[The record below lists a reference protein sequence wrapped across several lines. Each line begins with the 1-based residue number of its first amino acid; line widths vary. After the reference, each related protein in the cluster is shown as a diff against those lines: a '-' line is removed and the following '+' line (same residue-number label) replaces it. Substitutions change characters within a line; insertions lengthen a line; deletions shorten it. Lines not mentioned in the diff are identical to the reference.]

1 MATESR
7 PIVPEHGAIAEA
19 SAWFTR
25 QRVSPL
31 TEADAAEFARW
42 LKADPANTT
51 AWSDFERLW
60 GRVEAVRDDPKI
72 LAIREE
78 ARRRAARR
86 VGARS
91 GRRFAAALAASVVL
105 GAAIWW
111 GLKERAIA
119 PDGVPMPVHAS
130 LTAATAPALIR
141 EASTQIGERALLV
154 LADGSKVTLNTDSAV
169 HADYTERERRLTL
182 VRGEA
187 FFDVAKNPTRPFIVT
202 AGSRQVIAVGTAF
215 NVRMQD
221 QQVRVTLVEGSV
233 RIVPTAILSSIA
245 LPEQQ
250 RVPAVT
256 LEAGS
261 ALVTGADG
269 VDRVLRLDTARVTS
283 WRSGKLVF
291 EGDRL
296 ADVVAEM
303 NRYSREK
310 LEIADPVLEDRKV
323 SGVFEPTEGHAFAK
337 ALEAYGIARATQQ
350 TDTTIVLNAP

>member
-1 MATESR
+1 MAMESR
-7 PIVPEHGAIAEA
+7 QIVPEHGAIAEA
-19 SAWFTR
+19 AAWFTR

-31 TEADAAEFARW
+31 TEADAAQFAAW
-42 LKADPANTT
+42 LKADPVNTA

-60 GRVEAVRDDPKI
+60 GRVEGVRDDPKI

-78 ARRRAARR
+78 ARRRTARR
-86 VGARS
+86 VGARY
-91 GRRFAAALAASVVL
+91 GRRFAAALAASALL
-105 GAAIWW
+105 GAAMWW
-111 GLKERAIA
+111 GLKERAIVADGTPTLARA
-119 PDGVPMPVHAS
+119 PVI
-130 LTAATAPALIR
+130 AAAAPAQIR

-169 HADYTERERRLTL
+169 RADYTGRERRLTL

-187 FFDVAKNPTRPFIVT
+187 FFDVAKNPTRPFIVI

-215 NVRMQD
+215 NVRLQD

-233 RIVPTAILSSIA
+233 RIIPTAIPSAIA
-245 LPEQQ
+245 IPEKQ
-250 RVPAVT
+250 REPVVT

-261 ALVTGADG
+261 AFVTEADG
-269 VDRVLRLDTARVTS
+269 TDRVERLDTARATS

-310 LEIADPVLEDRKV
+310 LEIADPALQDRKV
-323 SGVFEPTEGHAFAK
+323 SGVFEPTEAQAFAK
-337 ALEAYGIARATQQ
+337 ALHAYGIARTIQQ
-350 TDTTIVLNAP
+350 TDTKIVLGAP

>member
-1 MATESR
+1 MAMESR
-7 PIVPEHGAIAEA
+7 PIVPERAASAEA
-19 SAWFTR
+19 SAWFAR

-31 TEADAAEFARW
+31 TEADAAEFAQW
-42 LKADPANTT
+42 LKADPANTA

-86 VGARS
+86 VGVRY
-91 GRRFAAALAASVVL
+91 GRRFAAALAACVVL
-105 GAAIWW
+105 GAALWW
-111 GLKERAIA
+111 GLKERGMA
-119 PDGVPMPVHAS
+119 PDGAPVLAHAS
-130 LTAATAPALIR
+130 STATTAAALIR

-169 HADYTERERRLTL
+169 RADYTGRERRLTL

-187 FFDVAKNPTRPFIVT
+187 FFDVAKDPARPFIVT

-215 NVRMQD
+215 NVRLQD
-221 QQVRVTLVEGSV
+221 QQVRVTLVEGTV
-233 RIVPTAILSSIA
+233 RIVPTAR
-245 LPEQQ
+245 Q
-250 RVPAVT
+250 RDPVVT

-261 ALVTGADG
+261 ALVTAADG
-269 VDRVLRLDTARVTS
+269 IDRVESLDTARATS

-296 ADVVAEM
+296 ADVVSEM

-310 LEIADPVLEDRKV
+310 LEIADPALRDRKV

-337 ALEAYGIARATQQ
+337 ALEAYGIARTTQQ
-350 TDTTIVLNAP
+350 TDATIVLNAP

>member
-7 PIVPEHGAIAEA
+7 PIVPERAALAEA
-19 SAWFTR
+19 SAWFAR

-31 TEADAAEFARW
+31 SEADAAEFAGW
-42 LKADPANTT
+42 LKADPANTA

-86 VGARS
+86 VGARY

-111 GLKERAIA
+111 GLKERVEA
-119 PDGVPMPVHAS
+119 PDGVPVLAHTSA
-130 LTAATAPALIR
+130 AATAPALTR

-169 HADYTERERRLTL
+169 RADYTGRERRLTL

-187 FFDVAKNPTRPFIVT
+187 FFDVAKDPARPFIVT

-215 NVRMQD
+215 NVRLQD
-221 QQVRVTLVEGSV
+221 QQVRVTLVEGTV
-233 RIVPTAILSSIA
+233 RIVPTVK
-245 LPEQQ
+245 Q
-250 RVPAVT
+250 RAPVVT

-261 ALVTGADG
+261 ALVTGPDG
-269 VDRVLRLDTARVTS
+269 IDRVESLDTARATS

-291 EGDRL
+291 QGDRL

-303 NRYSREK
+303 NRYSRER
-310 LEIADPVLEDRKV
+310 LEIADPALEDRKV

-350 TDTTIVLNAP
+350 ADATIVLNAP

>member
-1 MATESR
+1 
-7 PIVPEHGAIAEA
+7 
-19 SAWFTR
+19 
-25 QRVSPL
+25 L
-31 TEADAAEFARW
+31 TEADAAEFAAW
-42 LKADPANTT
+42 LKADPANTA

-60 GRVEAVRDDPKI
+60 ARVEAVRDDPKV

-111 GLKERAIA
+111 GLKERAMA
-119 PDGVPMPVHAS
+119 PDGVPMLAQAS
-130 LTAATAPALIR
+130 LTTTTAPALIR

-154 LADGSKVTLNTDSAV
+154 LADGSKVMLNTDSAV
-169 HADYTERERRLTL
+169 RADYTGRERRLTL

-215 NVRMQD
+215 NVRLQD
-221 QQVRVTLVEGSV
+221 QQVRVTLVEGTV
-233 RIVPTAILSSIA
+233 RIIPTAIPSAIA
-245 LPEQQ
+245 IPEKQ
-250 RVPAVT
+250 REPVVT

-261 ALVTGADG
+261 AFMTGTDG
-269 VDRVLRLDTARVTS
+269 VDRVERLDTARATS

-310 LEIADPVLEDRKV
+310 LEIADPALEDRKV
-323 SGVFEPTEGHAFAK
+323 SGVFEPTEGQAFAK
-337 ALEAYGIARATQQ
+337 ALEAYGIARTTQQ
-350 TDTTIVLNAP
+350 TDTTIVLGAP

>member
-1 MATESR
+1 MAMESR
-7 PIVPEHGAIAEA
+7 PIVPEYGAIAEA
-19 SAWFTR
+19 AAWFTR
-25 QRVSPL
+25 QRVAPL

-42 LKADPANTT
+42 LKADPANTA

-78 ARRRAARR
+78 ARRRAVRR

-91 GRRFAAALAASVVL
+91 GWRFAAALAASIVL

-111 GLKERAIA
+111 GLTERAIA
-119 PDGVPMPVHAS
+119 PDGVPLLAHAS
-130 LTAATAPALIR
+130 LTATTAPALIR

-169 HADYTERERRLTL
+169 RADYTGRERRLTL

-221 QQVRVTLVEGSV
+221 REVRVTLVEGSV
-233 RIVPTAILSSIA
+233 RIVPTVILTSIA
-245 LPEQQ
+245 IPEKQ
-250 RVPAVT
+250 RAPVVT

-269 VDRVLRLDTARVTS
+269 VDRVLRLDTARATS
-283 WRSGKLVF
+283 WRNGKLVF

-310 LEIADPVLEDRKV
+310 LEIADPALEDRKV

-337 ALEAYGIARATQQ
+337 ALEAYGIARTTQK
-350 TDTTIVLNAP
+350 TDTTIVLNAL

>member
-1 MATESR
+1 MEFR

-19 SAWFTR
+19 SAWLAR

-31 TEADAAEFARW
+31 TEADAVEFAAW
-42 LKADPANTT
+42 LKADPANTI

-78 ARRRAARR
+78 ARRRAAQR
-86 VGARS
+86 VGVRY

-111 GLKERAIA
+111 GLKERATA
-119 PDGVPMPVHAS
+119 PDGAPMLAHVS
-130 LTAATAPALIR
+130 LTATTAPALIR

-169 HADYTERERRLTL
+169 RADYTGRERRLTL

-215 NVRMQD
+215 NIRLQD
-221 QQVRVTLVEGSV
+221 QQVRVTLVEGTV
-233 RIVPTAILSSIA
+233 RIVPTAIPSAIA
-245 LPEQQ
+245 NPEKQ
-250 RVPAVT
+250 REPAVT

-269 VDRVLRLDTARVTS
+269 IDRVESLDTARATS

-310 LEIADPVLEDRKV
+310 LEIADPALEDRKV
-323 SGVFEPTEGHAFAK
+323 SGVFEPTEGQAFAK
-337 ALEAYGIARATQQ
+337 ALDAYGIARTIQQ
-350 TDTTIVLNAP
+350 TDTKIVLGVP